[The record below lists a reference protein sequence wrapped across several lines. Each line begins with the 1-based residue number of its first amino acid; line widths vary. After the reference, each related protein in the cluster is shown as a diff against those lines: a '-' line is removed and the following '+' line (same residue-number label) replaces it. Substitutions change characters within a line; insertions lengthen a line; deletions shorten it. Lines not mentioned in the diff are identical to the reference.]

1 MALSWH
7 SRSLFASVGIGG
19 AAHGGADTRRHP
31 RGLAFRLPV
40 SGAVMPDRAPSLP
53 RASHRARTLAATAW
67 RRWSATAVRDCCTT
81 RCRSRA
87 RTAARTKSESSD
99 AALSRKAIVLISLGV
114 RYPSAPEFAEVP
126 SLRSLRST
134 PPLATRRSRRSGA
147 PGAVPDDRDCPRS
160 LHRRRRSPRL
170 RLSGWGSAS
179 RRDRR
184 RHRCSSAPRAGAWLQ
199 RRA

>member
-1 MALSWH
+1 VSTFAHRCSRTHAVMALSWH

-134 PPLATRRSRRSGA
+134 PPLATIRSRRPSSA
-147 PGAVPDDRDCPRS
+147 A
-160 LHRRRRSPRL
+160 RRGSNRVADTTRQGLVHIRL
-170 RLSGWGSAS
+170 RPGPDFACPQLG
-179 RRDRR
+179 
-184 RHRCSSAPRAGAWLQ
+184 
-199 RRA
+199 